1 MSALEFIRKNS
12 LLVLIVVAGVGLG
25 LLMMD
30 YGDRGNMFVKDYYI
44 QVNGTGYSYPE
55 TANLGETGQS
65 YVQTLHN
72 NTSSKLRA
80 MFDKNE
86 NEELDDTE
94 MAALQAWTTEHPEYD
109 AFLQFL
115 SGIYQSWSYGFADDG
130 AVNVAVNRAVIQE
143 QARELGISP
152 SKEQV
157 DTYLQA
163 MPVFKKAD
171 GSFDQELYQ
180 RMTGFR
186 NGAANNQQEKAFRS
200 VIADMMVWEA
210 VGNLMTEGLQLQNKS
225 TSDLVDVMNQQMRGK
240 TAWLAKDRLPAPADA
255 TDEELKA
262 YWEQHKENYKST
274 ERRIVSVYTLTPAEG
289 SSLEGLMA
297 AADIL
302 MQDLSQ
308 ANGKGFDQK
317 LAAAAENPENEA
329 FTYLN
334 AEGKS
339 HTTFA
344 LCTLA
349 DAPEAMRT
357 QVEHNGNTTTLAEIA
372 FNEVDTAPTVAEF
385 EAAKAAGTDDEL
397 PSIRQVRGYF
407 PTSEGKLAFIRV
419 EAIEEPSVLDFEAA
433 KAASA
438 ADLQAERVTNALA
451 DASNK
456 LYEEMTKACEE
467 GGLDAAFAKAAE
479 HGAIVEDFGPVGL
492 GISHKGLPMGL
503 EVQALISVP
512 SGKLAPMVT
521 LNGGTRVSGVTG
533 RTVETSAQYTAM
545 KSFMHIP
552 AQNARLRGNVL
563 LDWLHDAYTR
573 YNVKLSEHIK
583 LNNQQ

>member
-30 YGDRGNMFVKDYYI
+30 YGDRGNMFVKNYYI

-55 TANLGETGQS
+55 TANLGENGQS
-65 YVQTLHN
+65 YMQSLRSN
-72 NTSSKLRA
+72 ASAKLRT

-86 NEELDDTE
+86 NEDLDETE
-94 MAALQAWTTEHPEYD
+94 ASAMQSWLTQHPEYN
-109 AFLQFL
+109 AFLQYL
-115 SGIYQSWSYGFADDG
+115 DNIYGTWTYGYADD
-130 AVNVAVNRAVIQE
+130 ASVNVAVNRAVIQA
-143 QARELGISP
+143 QAEELGISP

-157 DTYLQA
+157 DAYLEA

-186 NGAANNQQEKAFRS
+186 NGVSNHQQESAFRS

-210 VGNLMTEGLQLQNKS
+210 LGNLMTEGLQFQNKS

-262 YWEQHKENYKST
+262 FWEKNKKNYKSA

-289 SSLEGLMA
+289 SSIEALMA
-297 AADIL
+297 TADIL

-308 ANGKGFDQK
+308 ANGKGFDKK

-339 HTTFA
+339 HTTSA

-349 DAPEAMRT
+349 DAPEMLKT

-372 FNEVDTAPTVAEF
+372 FNEVEYAPAVAEF
-385 EAAKAAGTDDEL
+385 EAAQAAGTDDEL

-407 PTSEGKLAFIRV
+407 PTAEGKLAFIRV
-419 EAIEEPSVLDFEAA
+419 EAIEQPTVLDFDAA
-433 KAASA
+433 RAAAA
-438 ADLQAERVTNALA
+438 ADFQAERVANALTE
-451 DASNK
+451 ASNN
-456 LYEEMTKACEE
+456 LYEEMTRICAES
-467 GGLDAAFAKAAE
+467 GLDAAFAKAAE
-479 HGAIVEDFGPVGL
+479 HGAIVEDFGPVGI
-492 GISHKGLPMGL
+492 GISHKALPPGL
-503 EVQALISVP
+503 ETQALISVP

-521 LNGGTRVSGVTG
+521 LNSGARISGVTG
-533 RTVETSAQYTAM
+533 RTVETGAQYAAM

-552 AQNARLRGNVL
+552 AMNSQLRGKVL

-573 YNVKLSEHIK
+573 YNVLFSEHVK
-583 LNNQQ
+583 LNSKQ

>member
-44 QVNGTGYSYPE
+44 QVNGTSYSYPE
-55 TANLGETGQS
+55 TAALGENGQS
-65 YVQTLHN
+65 YVQSLHST
-72 NTSSKLRA
+72 TSSKLRN

-94 MAALQAWTTEHPEYD
+94 MAELQAWTSQHPEYD
-109 AFLQFL
+109 QFIQFL
-115 SGIYQSWSYGFADDG
+115 GGIYQSWSYGFADDS
-130 AVNVAVNRAVIQE
+130 AVNVAVNRAVIQA
-143 QARELGISP
+143 QAEELGISP
-152 SKEQV
+152 SKEQI
-157 DTYLQA
+157 DAYLQA

-210 VGNLMTEGLQLQNKS
+210 LGNLMTDGLQMHSKS
-225 TSDLVDVMNQQMRGK
+225 CGDLVDVMNQQLRGK
-240 TAWLAKDRLPAPADA
+240 TAWLAKDRLPAPAAA
-255 TDEELKA
+255 TEEEIKA
-262 YWEQHKENYKST
+262 YWEQHKEKYMSE
-274 ERRIVSVYTLTPAEG
+274 ERRIVSVYTLTPGEG
-289 SSLEGLMA
+289 SSLDALMGT
-297 AADIL
+297 ADII
-302 MQDLSQ
+302 MQELSQ
-308 ANGKGFDQK
+308 ANGKGFDKK

-339 HTTFA
+339 HETYP
-344 LCTLA
+344 LCTMA
-349 DAPEAMRT
+349 DAPEALRT
-357 QVEHNGNTTTLAEIA
+357 QVEHNGNTVSLADIA
-372 FNEVDTAPTVAEF
+372 FKEVDSAPAVAEF
-385 EAAKAAGTDDEL
+385 EAAQTAGTADDL
-397 PSIRQVRGYF
+397 ATIRQVRGYF
-407 PTSEGKLAFIRV
+407 PTSNGKLAFLRV
-419 EAIEEPSVLDFEAA
+419 EAIEQPTVLPYEQAREAA
-433 KAASA
+433 A
-438 ADLQAERVTNALA
+438 ADLQAERVTNALS
-451 DASNK
+451 DAAGK
-456 LYEEMTKACEE
+456 LYETMTAACAE
-467 GGLDAAFAKAAE
+467 GGIDAAFAKAAE
-479 HGAIVEDFGPVGL
+479 AGAIVEDFGPVGL

-521 LNGGTRVSGVTG
+521 LNGGARITGVTG
-533 RTVETSAQYTAM
+533 RTVETGPQYAAM

-552 AQNARLRGNVL
+552 SMNARLRGNVL
-563 LDWLHDAYTR
+563 IDWLHDTYTR
-573 YNVKLSEHIK
+573 YSVRLSEHIK
-583 LNNQQ
+583 LNNQ

>member
-44 QVNGTGYSYPE
+44 QVNGTSYSYPE
-55 TANLGETGQS
+55 TAALGENGQS
-65 YVQTLHN
+65 YVQSLHST
-72 NTSSKLRA
+72 TSSKLRN

-94 MAALQAWTTEHPEYD
+94 MEALQAWTSQHPEYD
-109 AFLQFL
+109 QFIQFL
-115 SGIYQSWSYGFADDG
+115 GGIYQSWSYGFADDS
-130 AVNVAVNRAVIQE
+130 AVNVAVNRAVIQA
-143 QARELGISP
+143 QAEELGISP
-152 SKEQV
+152 SKEQI
-157 DTYLQA
+157 DAYLQA

-210 VGNLMTEGLQLQNKS
+210 LGNLMTDGLQMHSKS
-225 TSDLVDVMNQQMRGK
+225 CGDLVDVMNQQLRGK
-240 TAWLAKDRLPAPADA
+240 TAWLAMDRLPAPAAA
-255 TDEELKA
+255 TEEEIKA
-262 YWEQHKENYKST
+262 YWEQHKEKYMSE
-274 ERRIVSVYTLTPAEG
+274 ERRIVSVYTLTPGEG
-289 SSLEGLMA
+289 SSLDALMGT
-297 AADIL
+297 ADII
-302 MQDLSQ
+302 MQELSQ
-308 ANGKGFDQK
+308 ANGKGFDKK

-339 HTTFA
+339 HETYP
-344 LCTLA
+344 LCTMA
-349 DAPEAMRT
+349 DAPEALRT
-357 QVEHNGNTTTLAEIA
+357 QVEHNGNTVSLADIA
-372 FNEVDTAPTVAEF
+372 FKEVDSAPAVAEF
-385 EAAKAAGTDDEL
+385 EAAQTAGTTDDL
-397 PSIRQVRGYF
+397 ATIRQVRGYF
-407 PTSEGKLAFIRV
+407 PTSNGKLAFLRV
-419 EAIEEPSVLDFEAA
+419 EAIEQPSVLPYEQAREAA
-433 KAASA
+433 A
-438 ADLQAERVTNALA
+438 ADLQAERVTNALS
-451 DASNK
+451 DAAGK
-456 LYEEMTKACEE
+456 LYETMTAACAE
-467 GGLDAAFAKAAE
+467 GGIDAAFAKAAE
-479 HGAIVEDFGPVGL
+479 AGAIVEDFGPVGL

-521 LNGGTRVSGVTG
+521 LNGGARITGVTG
-533 RTVETSAQYTAM
+533 RTVETGPQYAAM

-552 AQNARLRGNVL
+552 SMNARLRGNVL
-563 LDWLHDAYTR
+563 IDWLHDTYTR
-573 YNVKLSEHIK
+573 YSVRLSEHIK
-583 LNNQQ
+583 LNNQ

>member
-55 TANLGETGQS
+55 TANLGENGQS
-65 YVQTLHN
+65 YMQSLHS
-72 NTSSKLRA
+72 TASSKLRN

-86 NEELDDTE
+86 NEELDETE
-94 MAALQAWTTEHPEYD
+94 MASLQAWLTQHPEHD
-109 AFLQFL
+109 AFIQFL
-115 SGIYQSWSYGFADDG
+115 GNMYQSWCYGFADDAG
-130 AVNVAVNRAVIQE
+130 VNVAVNRAVIQE

-152 SKEQV
+152 SKEQI

-240 TAWLAKDRLPAPADA
+240 TAWLAKDRLPAPAAA
-255 TDEELKA
+255 TDEEIKA
-262 YWEQHKENYKST
+262 YWEQHKDNYKSE
-274 ERRIVSVYTLTPAEG
+274 ERRIVSVYTLTPGEG
-289 SSLEGLMA
+289 SSLEALMST
-297 AADIL
+297 ADII

-308 ANGKGFDQK
+308 ANGKSFDKK
-317 LAAAAENPENEA
+317 LAAAAENPENEV

-339 HTTFA
+339 RVTYE
-344 LCTLA
+344 LCTLSG
-349 DAPEAMRT
+349 APEALRT
-357 QVEHNGNTTTLAEIA
+357 QVEHNGETTTLADIA
-372 FNEVDTAPTVAEF
+372 FKEVESAPAVADF

-397 PSIRQVRGYF
+397 PTIRQVRGYF
-407 PTSEGKLAFIRV
+407 PTADGKLAFIRV
-419 EAIEEPSVLDFEAA
+419 EAIEQPSVLEFEAA
-433 KAASA
+433 KDAAA
-438 ADLQAERVTNALA
+438 LDLQAERVANALT

-456 LYEEMTKACEE
+456 LFEEMNKACDE
-467 GGLDAAFAKAAE
+467 GGIEAAFAKAAE
-479 HGAIVEDFGPVGL
+479 AGAIVEDFGPVGL
-492 GISHKGLPMGL
+492 GISHKGLPPGL
-503 EVQALISVP
+503 ETQALISVP
-512 SGKLAPMVT
+512 TGKLAPMVT
-521 LNGGTRVSGVTG
+521 LNGGTRISGVTG

-552 AQNARLRGNVL
+552 AMNAQLRGKVL

-573 YNVKLSEHIK
+573 YNVRLSEHIK
-583 LNNQQ
+583 LNNQ

>member
-44 QVNGTGYSYPE
+44 QVNGTSYSYPE
-55 TANLGETGQS
+55 TANLGENGQS
-65 YVQTLHN
+65 YMQSL
-72 NTSSKLRA
+72 SSTASTKLRS

-94 MAALQAWTTEHPEYD
+94 MAAMQAWLTQHPEYD
-109 AFLQFL
+109 AFLQFM
-115 SGIYQSWSYGFADDG
+115 SNMYQSWCYGFADDAG
-130 AVNVAVNRAVIQE
+130 VNVAVNRAVL
-143 QARELGISP
+143 QAQGKELGIEP
-152 SKEQV
+152 SKEQI

-210 VGNLMTEGLQLQNKS
+210 IGNLMTEGLQLQNKS

-262 YWEQHKENYKST
+262 FWEKNKENYKSK
-274 ERRIVSVYTLTPAEG
+274 ERRIVSIYTLTPGEG
-289 SSLEGLMA
+289 SSLEALMA
-297 AADIL
+297 TADIL
-302 MQDLSQ
+302 MQELSQ

-339 HTTFA
+339 HTTSA
-344 LCTLA
+344 LCTLE
-349 DAPEAMRT
+349 DAPEVLKT
-357 QVEHNGNTTTLAEIA
+357 QVEHNGNTSTLAEIA
-372 FNEVDTAPTVAEF
+372 FNEIDTAPAVAEF

-397 PSIRQVRGYF
+397 PTIRQVRGYF
-407 PTSEGKLAFIRV
+407 PTADNKLAFIRV
-419 EAIEEPSVLDFEAA
+419 EAIEQPSVLEFDAAREAA
-433 KAASA
+433 A
-438 ADLQAERVTNALA
+438 ADLRAERVANALT
-451 DASNK
+451 DAANK
-456 LYEEMTKACEE
+456 LYEEMTKACDES
-467 GGLDAAFAKAAE
+467 GIDAAFAKAAE

-492 GISHKGLPMGL
+492 GISHKALPPGL
-503 EVQALISVP
+503 ESQALISVP

-521 LNGGTRVSGVTG
+521 MNSGARISGVTG
-533 RTVETSAQYTAM
+533 RTVETSAQYAAM
-545 KSFMHIP
+545 KSFMYIP
-552 AQNARLRGNVL
+552 SQNAQLRGKVL

-573 YNVKLSEHIK
+573 YNVRLSEHIK
-583 LNNQQ
+583 IANQQ

>member
-44 QVNGTGYSYPE
+44 QVNGTSYSYPE
-55 TANLGETGQS
+55 TAALGENGQS
-65 YVQTLHN
+65 YVQSLHST
-72 NTSSKLRA
+72 TSSKLRN

-94 MAALQAWTTEHPEYD
+94 MEALQAWTSQHPEYD
-109 AFLQFL
+109 QFIQFL
-115 SGIYQSWSYGFADDG
+115 GGIYQSWSYGFADDS
-130 AVNVAVNRAVIQE
+130 AVNVAVNRAVIQA
-143 QARELGISP
+143 QAEELGISP
-152 SKEQV
+152 SKEQI
-157 DTYLQA
+157 DAYLQA

-210 VGNLMTEGLQLQNKS
+210 LGNLMTDGLQMHSKS
-225 TSDLVDVMNQQMRGK
+225 CGDLVDVMNQQLRGK
-240 TAWLAKDRLPAPADA
+240 TAWLAMDRLPAPAAA
-255 TDEELKA
+255 TEEEIKA
-262 YWEQHKENYKST
+262 YWEQHKEKYMSE
-274 ERRIVSVYTLTPAEG
+274 ERRIVSVYTLTPGEG
-289 SSLEGLMA
+289 SSLDALMGT
-297 AADIL
+297 ADII
-302 MQDLSQ
+302 MQELSQ
-308 ANGKGFDQK
+308 ANGKGFDKK

-339 HTTFA
+339 HETYP
-344 LCTLA
+344 LCTMA
-349 DAPEAMRT
+349 DAPEALRT
-357 QVEHNGNTTTLAEIA
+357 QVEHNGNTVSLADIA
-372 FNEVDTAPTVAEF
+372 FKEVDSAPAVAEF
-385 EAAKAAGTDDEL
+385 EAAQTAGTTDDL
-397 PSIRQVRGYF
+397 ATIRQVRGYF
-407 PTSEGKLAFIRV
+407 PTSNGKLAFLRV
-419 EAIEEPSVLDFEAA
+419 EAIEQPSVLPYEQAREAA
-433 KAASA
+433 A
-438 ADLQAERVTNALA
+438 ADLQAERCTNALN
-451 DASNK
+451 DAAGK
-456 LYEEMTKACEE
+456 LYETMTAACAE
-467 GGLDAAFAKAAE
+467 GGIDAAFAKAAE
-479 HGAIVEDFGPVGL
+479 AGAIVEDFGPVGL

-521 LNGGTRVSGVTG
+521 LNGGARITGVTG
-533 RTVETSAQYTAM
+533 RTVETGPQYAAM

-552 AQNARLRGNVL
+552 SMNARLRGNVL
-563 LDWLHDAYTR
+563 IDWLHDTYTR
-573 YNVKLSEHIK
+573 YSVRLSEHIK
-583 LNNQQ
+583 LNNQ

>member
-55 TANLGETGQS
+55 TVNLGENGQS
-65 YVQTLHN
+65 YMQSLRSN
-72 NTSSKLRA
+72 ASSKLRT

-86 NEELDDTE
+86 NDDLDETE
-94 MAALQAWTTEHPEYD
+94 ASAMQAWLTQHPEYN
-109 AFLQFL
+109 AFLQYL
-115 SGIYQSWSYGFADDG
+115 DNIYGTWTYGFADDG
-130 AVNVAVNRAVIQE
+130 GVNVAVNRAVIQA
-143 QARELGISP
+143 QGKELGISP
-152 SKEQV
+152 SKEQI
-157 DTYLQA
+157 DAYLEA

-186 NGAANNQQEKAFRS
+186 NGATNHQQETAFRS

-210 VGNLMTEGLQLQNKS
+210 LGNLMTEGLQYQNKS

-262 YWEQHKENYKST
+262 FWEKNKENYKSA
-274 ERRIVSVYTLTPAEG
+274 ERRIVSIYTLTPGEG
-289 SSLEGLMA
+289 SSIEALMA
-297 AADIL
+297 TADLL

-339 HTTFA
+339 HTTSA
-344 LCTLA
+344 LCTLT
-349 DAPEAMRT
+349 DAPEALKT

-372 FNEVDTAPTVAEF
+372 FNEVDIAPTVAEF
-385 EAAKAAGTDDEL
+385 EAAKAAGQDDEL

-407 PTSEGKLAFIRV
+407 PTADGKLAFIRV
-419 EAIEEPSVLDFEAA
+419 EAIEQPTVLEFDAARAAAA
-433 KAASA
+433 K
-438 ADLQAERVTNALA
+438 DFQAERVANALT

-456 LYEEMTKACEE
+456 LYEEMTRICNES
-467 GGLDAAFAKAAE
+467 GLDAAFAKAAE

-492 GISHKGLPMGL
+492 GISHKALPPGL
-503 EVQALISVP
+503 EPQALISVP

-521 LNGGTRVSGVTG
+521 LNSGARISGVTG
-533 RTVETSAQYTAM
+533 RTVETGAQYVAM

-552 AQNARLRGNVL
+552 AMNSQLRGKVL

-573 YNVKLSEHIK
+573 YNVRFSEHIK

>member
-44 QVNGTGYSYPE
+44 QVNGTGYTYPE
-55 TANLGETGQS
+55 TASLGETGQS
-65 YVQTLHN
+65 YIQSLHN
-72 NTSSKLRA
+72 STTSKLRN
-80 MFDKNE
+80 MFDRDG

-94 MAALQAWTTEHPEYD
+94 MAALQAWTAEHPEVD
-109 AFLQFL
+109 QFGQFL
-115 SGIYQSWSYGFADDG
+115 SALFQNWCYGFADDA
-130 AVNVAVNRAVIQE
+130 AVNIAVNRAVIQA
-143 QARELGISP
+143 QGKELGIAP
-152 SKEQV
+152 SKEQI

-180 RMTGFR
+180 RLTGFR
-186 NGAANNQQEKAFRS
+186 NGAANHQQEKSFRS

-210 VGNLMTEGLQLQNKS
+210 IANLMTDGLQLQNKS
-225 TSDLVDVMNQQMRGK
+225 TSELVDVMNQQMRGK
-240 TAWLAKDRLPAPADA
+240 TAWLAKDRLPAPAAA
-255 TDEELKA
+255 TDEEIKA
-262 YWEQHKENYKST
+262 YWEQNKDKYKST
-274 ERRIVSVYTLTPAEG
+274 ERRIVSIYTLTPAAD
-289 SSLEGLMA
+289 SSLEALMST
-297 AADIL
+297 ADIL

-329 FTYLN
+329 FTYQN

-339 HTTFA
+339 HTTFE

-349 DAPEAMRT
+349 DAPQAMRI
-357 QVEHNGNTTTLAEIA
+357 QVEHNGSTTTLADIA

-385 EAAKAAGTDDEL
+385 EAARTAGKDDEL

-407 PTSEGKLAFIRV
+407 PTADGKLAFIRV
-419 EAIEEPSVLDFEAA
+419 EAIEQPSVLDFEAA
-433 KAASA
+433 KAAAA
-438 ADLQAERVTNALA
+438 ADLQAERATNALS
-451 DASNK
+451 DAATK
-456 LYEEMTKACEE
+456 LYNDMTTACNE

-479 HGAIVEDFGPVGL
+479 AGAIVEDFGPVGL

-521 LNGGTRVSGVTG
+521 LNGGARISGVTG
-533 RTVETSAQYTAM
+533 RTVETSAQYAAM

-552 AQNARLRGNVL
+552 AQNMRLRERVMM
-563 LDWLHDAYTR
+563 DWLHDTYTR
-573 YNVKLSEHIK
+573 YNVRLSEHIK
-583 LNNQQ
+583 LNTQK

>member
-30 YGDRGNMFVKDYYI
+30 YGDRGSMFVKDYYI

-55 TANLGETGQS
+55 TANLGESGRSYMQS
-65 YVQTLHN
+65 LQSSA
-72 NTSSKLRA
+72 SSKLNN

-86 NEELDDTE
+86 NEELDE
-94 MAALQAWTTEHPEYD
+94 SESAAMQAWLSQHPEYE
-109 AFLQFL
+109 AFMQFMN
-115 SGIYQSWSYGFADDG
+115 SMYQNWCYGFADD
-130 AVNVAVNRAVIQE
+130 ADVNVAVNRAVIQE
-143 QARELGISP
+143 QARELGIAP
-152 SKEQV
+152 SKEQI

-186 NGAANNQQEKAFRS
+186 NGAANNQQERAFRS
-200 VIADMMVWEA
+200 VIADMMVWES
-210 VGNLMTEGLQLQNKS
+210 VSHLMTEGLQMQNKS
-225 TSDLVDVMNQQMRGK
+225 TSNLVDVMNQQMRGK

-262 YWEQHKENYKST
+262 FWEQHKDNYKSA
-274 ERRIVSVYTLTPAEG
+274 ERRIVSVYTLTPGEG
-289 SSLEGLMA
+289 SSLEALMA
-297 AADIL
+297 TADII

-308 ANGKGFDQK
+308 ANGKGFDKK

-339 HTTFA
+339 HTTYA
-344 LCTLA
+344 LCSLA
-349 DAPEAMRT
+349 DAPEGLRA
-357 QVEHNGNTTTLAEIA
+357 QVEHNGTTTTLAEIA
-372 FNEVDTAPTVAEF
+372 FKEVDSAPAVDAF
-385 EAAKAAGTDDEL
+385 EAARTAGTDDEL
-397 PSIRQVRGYF
+397 PTIRQVRGYF
-407 PTSEGKLAFIRV
+407 TTTDGKLAFLRV
-419 EAIEEPSVLDFEAA
+419 EAIEQPSVLDFEAA
-433 KAASA
+433 RAAAA
-438 ADLQAERVTNALA
+438 ADLQAERASNALT

-456 LYEEMTKACEE
+456 LFEEMNKVCEE
-467 GGLDAAFAKAAE
+467 RGIEAAFAKAAE
-479 HGAIVEDFGPVGL
+479 AGAIVEDFGPVGL
-492 GISHKGLPMGL
+492 GFSHKGLPPGL
-503 EVQALISVP
+503 ETQALISVP

-521 LNGGTRVSGVTG
+521 LSSGTRISGVTG

-545 KSFMHIP
+545 KAFMYIP
-552 AQNARLRGNVL
+552 NMNMQLRSKVL

-573 YNVKLSEHIK
+573 YNVRLSEHIK
-583 LNNQQ
+583 LNNQ

>member
-44 QVNGTGYSYPE
+44 QVNGTSYSYPE
-55 TANLGETGQS
+55 TAALGENGQS
-65 YVQTLHN
+65 YVQSLHST
-72 NTSSKLRA
+72 TSSKLRN

-94 MAALQAWTTEHPEYD
+94 MEALQAWTSQHPEYD
-109 AFLQFL
+109 QFIQFL
-115 SGIYQSWSYGFADDG
+115 GGIYQSWSYGFADDS
-130 AVNVAVNRAVIQE
+130 AVNVAVNRAVIQA
-143 QARELGISP
+143 QAEELGISP
-152 SKEQV
+152 SKEQI
-157 DTYLQA
+157 DAYLQA

-210 VGNLMTEGLQLQNKS
+210 LGNLMTDGLQMHSKS
-225 TSDLVDVMNQQMRGK
+225 CGDLVDVMNQQLRGK
-240 TAWLAKDRLPAPADA
+240 TAWLAKDRLPAPAAA
-255 TDEELKA
+255 TEEEIKA
-262 YWEQHKENYKST
+262 YWEQNKEKYMSE
-274 ERRIVSVYTLTPAEG
+274 ERRIVSVYTLTPGEG
-289 SSLEGLMA
+289 SSLDALMGT
-297 AADIL
+297 ADII
-302 MQDLSQ
+302 MQELSQ
-308 ANGKGFDQK
+308 ANGKGFDKK

-339 HTTFA
+339 HETYP
-344 LCTLA
+344 LCTMA
-349 DAPEAMRT
+349 DAPEALRT
-357 QVEHNGNTTTLAEIA
+357 QVEHNGNTVSLADIA
-372 FNEVDTAPTVAEF
+372 FKEVDSAPAVAEF
-385 EAAKAAGTDDEL
+385 EAAQTAGTTDDL
-397 PSIRQVRGYF
+397 ATIRQVRGYF
-407 PTSEGKLAFIRV
+407 PTSNGKLAFLRV
-419 EAIEEPSVLDFEAA
+419 EAIEQPTVLPYEQAREAA
-433 KAASA
+433 A
-438 ADLQAERVTNALA
+438 ADLQAERVTNALS
-451 DASNK
+451 DAAGK
-456 LYEEMTKACEE
+456 LYETMTAACAE
-467 GGLDAAFAKAAE
+467 GGIDAAFAKAAE
-479 HGAIVEDFGPVGL
+479 AGAIVEDFGPVGL

-521 LNGGTRVSGVTG
+521 LNGGARITGVTG
-533 RTVETSAQYTAM
+533 RTVETGPQYAAM

-552 AQNARLRGNVL
+552 SMNARLRGNVL
-563 LDWLHDAYTR
+563 IDWLHDTYTR
-573 YNVKLSEHIK
+573 YSVRLSEHIK
-583 LNNQQ
+583 LNNQ

>member
-30 YGDRGNMFVKDYYI
+30 YGDRGNMFVKNYYI

-55 TANLGETGQS
+55 TANLGENGQS
-65 YVQTLHN
+65 YMQSLRSN
-72 NTSSKLRA
+72 ASAKLRT

-86 NEELDDTE
+86 NEDLDETE
-94 MAALQAWTTEHPEYD
+94 ASAMQAWLTQHPEYN
-109 AFLQFL
+109 AFLQYL
-115 SGIYQSWSYGFADDG
+115 DNIYGTWTYGYADD
-130 AVNVAVNRAVIQE
+130 ASVNVAVNRAVIQA
-143 QARELGISP
+143 QAEELGISP

-157 DTYLQA
+157 DAYLEA

-186 NGAANNQQEKAFRS
+186 NGVSNHQQESAFRS

-210 VGNLMTEGLQLQNKS
+210 LGNLMTEGLQFQNKS
-225 TSDLVDVMNQQMRGK
+225 TSDLVDVMHQQMRGK

-262 YWEQHKENYKST
+262 FWEKNKENYKSA

-289 SSLEGLMA
+289 SSIEALMA
-297 AADIL
+297 TADIL

-308 ANGKGFDQK
+308 ANGKGFDKK

-339 HTTFA
+339 HTTSA

-349 DAPEAMRT
+349 DAPEMLKT

-372 FNEVDTAPTVAEF
+372 FNEVEYAPAVAEF
-385 EAAKAAGTDDEL
+385 EAAQAAGTDDEL

-407 PTSEGKLAFIRV
+407 PTAEGKLAFIRV
-419 EAIEEPSVLDFEAA
+419 EAIEQPTVLDFDAA
-433 KAASA
+433 RAAAA
-438 ADLQAERVTNALA
+438 ADFQAERVANTLTE
-451 DASNK
+451 ASNN
-456 LYEEMTKACEE
+456 LYEEMTRICAES
-467 GGLDAAFAKAAE
+467 GLDAAFAKAAE
-479 HGAIVEDFGPVGL
+479 HGAIVEDFGPVGI
-492 GISHKGLPMGL
+492 GISHKALPPGL
-503 EVQALISVP
+503 ETQALISVP

-521 LNGGTRVSGVTG
+521 LNSGARISGVTG
-533 RTVETSAQYTAM
+533 RTVETGAQYAAM

-552 AQNARLRGNVL
+552 AMNSQLRGKVL

-573 YNVKLSEHIK
+573 YNVLFSEHVK
-583 LNNQQ
+583 LNSKQ

>member
-30 YGDRGNMFVKDYYI
+30 YGDRGSMFVKDYYI

-55 TANLGETGQS
+55 TAALGENGQS

-72 NTSSKLRA
+72 STNSKLRD

-86 NEELDDTE
+86 NEELDETE
-94 MAALQAWTTEHPEYD
+94 MAALQAWATEHPEYD
-109 AFLQFL
+109 RFVQFL
-115 SGIYQSWSYGFADDG
+115 GSVFQSWSYGFADDS
-130 AVNVAVNRAVIQE
+130 AVNIAVNRAVIQE
-143 QARELGISP
+143 QAREMGIYP
-152 SKEQV
+152 AKDQI

-210 VGNLMTEGLQLQNKS
+210 IGDMMTSGLQMQNQNAS
-225 TSDLVDVMNQQMRGK
+225 ELVDVQYQQLRGK
-240 TAWLAKDRLPAPADA
+240 TAWLAKDKLPAPAAA
-255 TDEELKA
+255 TEEEIKA
-262 YWEQHKENYKST
+262 FWEQHKDNYKSA
-274 ERRIVSVYTLTPAEG
+274 ERRIVSVYTLSPAEG
-289 SSLEGLMA
+289 SSLEALMTT
-297 AADIL
+297 ADVL

-308 ANGKGFDQK
+308 ANGKGFDEK
-317 LAAAAENPENEA
+317 LAAAAENPENEP

-334 AEGKS
+334 SENRSHVTTALGTHAAAPAE
-339 HTTFA
+339 
-344 LCTLA
+344 LQV
-349 DAPEAMRT
+349 
-357 QVEHNGNTTTLAEIA
+357 QVEHNGTTTTLADIA
-372 FNEVDTAPTVAEF
+372 FNEVDTAPAVAEF
-385 EAAKAAGTDDEL
+385 EAARAAGTDDEL
-397 PSIRQVRGYF
+397 PTIRQVRGYF
-407 PTSEGKLAFIRV
+407 PTRDGKIAFIRV
-419 EAIEEPSVLDFEAA
+419 EAIEEPTVLPYEEA
-433 KAASA
+433 KAAAA
-438 ADLQAERVTNALA
+438 ADLQSERVANALT

-467 GGLDAAFAKAAE
+467 SGIDAAFAKAAE
-479 HGAIVEDFGPVGL
+479 AGAVVEDFGPVGL
-492 GISHKGLPMGL
+492 GLNQTNLPSGL
-503 EVQALISVP
+503 EVQSLIIIP
-512 SGKLAPMVT
+512 NGKLAPMVSMNDGARIT
-521 LNGGTRVSGVTG
+521 GVTG

-545 KSFMHIP
+545 KSFMYIP
-552 AQNARLRGNVL
+552 SMNVRLRGEVL
-563 LDWLHDAYTR
+563 LDWLHDAYNR

-583 LNNQQ
+583 LNNQ